1 MFPFWRIDVLIP
13 IIGLVGIGCW
23 IYGRTTALSHLL
35 LSLGY
40 HFFISIYYFDI
51 YDYYRS
57 APLGVFVCIIV
68 IYLTG
73 FFRANLDA
81 IKATNEQLD
90 RTVAERN
97 AELDRLTRQ
106 LLERSEHHRV
116 VRGQELHDEIGQQLT
131 GIRLFCSAMAEQ
143 LSAEKNTNASLAY
156 SLKNRAGV
164 AHNLVRR
171 AARALFPLRIR
182 ETGLQPALE
191 ELAACFNEL
200 YKTDFTVAVS
210 GTLHSIPHETAL
222 QLYRICQ
229 ETALAVVDRSPD
241 VRIRIQAAVNNG
253 WSTVSL
259 RHDGPPLGSGIG
271 GAETAQLINYRLRQI
286 HGTVETAMDDFS
298 SETLAYTVPIT
309 AGHPA

>member
-1 MFPFWRIDVLIP
+1 MLFSILLMSFLYADIVDYYEDRLLGTVV
-13 IIGLVGIGCW
+13 GVSMAYLVGG
-23 IYGRTTALSHLL
+23 L
-35 LSLGY
+35 
-40 HFFISIYYFDI
+40 
-51 YDYYRS
+51 
-57 APLGVFVCIIV
+57 
-68 IYLTG
+68 
-73 FFRANLDA
+73 RANLDA

-97 AELDRLTRQ
+97 AELDRLSRQ
-106 LLERSEHHRV
+106 MLERSEHHRV
-116 VRGQELHDEIGQQLT
+116 VRGQELHDGIGQQLT
-131 GIRLFCSAMAEQ
+131 GIQLFCSALAEQ
-143 LSAEKNTNASLAY
+143 LGAEKNTNATLAY
-156 SLKNRAGV
+156 SLKNRAGM

-200 YKTDFTVAVS
+200 YKTDFTVAAS
-210 GTLHSIPHETAL
+210 GNLQSIPHETAL

-229 ETALAVVDRSPD
+229 ETALAVVGSPD
-241 VRIRIQAAVNNG
+241 VRIRIQATVNDS

-298 SETLAYTVPIT
+298 SETLAYTVPIR